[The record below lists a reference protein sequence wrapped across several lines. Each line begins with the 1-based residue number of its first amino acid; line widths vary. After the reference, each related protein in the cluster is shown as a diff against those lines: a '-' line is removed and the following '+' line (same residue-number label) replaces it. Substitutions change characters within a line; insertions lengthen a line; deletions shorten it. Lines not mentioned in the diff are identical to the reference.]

1 MSMWGTLLG
10 AALERAALEA
20 QLAERTAA
28 LTERTEQLEVQALDL
43 AQARDAAEAANQAK
57 SAFLANMSHEL
68 RTPLNGIL
76 GYAQILQRWV
86 EPHSRLIDGL
96 NTIQQSGEHL
106 LALINDILD
115 LSRVEAGKL
124 ELASTDIYLPTFLGT
139 IANLIRVRADAKDL
153 RFIYAA
159 DRDLPPVIVV
169 DDIRLRQVLL
179 NLLGNAVKFTDH
191 GQVTLRVSSELRVLS
206 SEFDASTQSAQ
217 NLELNAQ
224 YSSMLRFEIE
234 DTGPGIIPDDLTRIF
249 QPFEQGGDAVLRAGG
264 TGLGLAISR
273 QLVRLMGGDIQVRSA
288 VGRGSTFWFEIV
300 VPVLDTLIRIPSAA
314 RVITGYTGPRRTV
327 LIVDDVAENRAVL
340 VELLAALG
348 FTVFEAANGQQ
359 GIEQAQERRP
369 DLILMDRSMP
379 VLDGWEATRRI
390 RQIAALQDTQI
401 IVVSASVAELDRAR
415 SLAAGANAFIPKPID
430 QAELLEQLGRLMYLD
445 WVFAQPSA
453 ELDAPVL
460 AQAGP
465 PPEQA
470 QLLYNLVREGLILE
484 LRTQLDTLEQCGPEY
499 GAFVAELRQLAR
511 RYRTREIQTLLEPYL
526 MGGAP

>member
-1 MSMWGTLLG
+1 
-10 AALERAALEA
+10 
-20 QLAERTAA
+20 
-28 LTERTEQLEVQALDL
+28 
-43 AQARDAAEAANQAK
+43 
-57 SAFLANMSHEL
+57 
-68 RTPLNGIL
+68 
-76 GYAQILQRWV
+76 
-86 EPHSRLIDGL
+86 
-96 NTIQQSGEHL
+96 
-106 LALINDILD
+106 
-115 LSRVEAGKL
+115 
-124 ELASTDIYLPTFLGT
+124 LGT

-169 DDIRLRQVLL
+169 DEIRLRQVLL

-191 GQVTLRVSSELRVLS
+191 GHVTLRVSSELRVLS
-206 SEFDASTQSAQ
+206 SEFDASTQSAH
-217 NLELNAQ
+217 NLELNTQ
-224 YSSMLRFEIE
+224 YSSILRFEIE
-234 DTGPGIIPDDLTRIF
+234 DTGPGILPDDQTRIF
-249 QPFEQGGDAVLRAGG
+249 QPFEQGGDVVLRAGG

-288 VGRGSTFWFEIV
+288 VGQGSTFWFEV
-300 VPVLDTLIRIPSAA
+300 AVPVLDTLIRAPSAA

-327 LIVDDVAENRAVL
+327 LIVDDVAGNRAVL
-340 VELLAALG
+340 VELLTALG

-401 IVVSASVAELDRAR
+401 IVISASVAELDRAR
-415 SLAAGANAFIPKPID
+415 SLAVGANAFMPKPID
-430 QAELLEQLGRLMYLD
+430 QAELIQQLGRLMHLD

-453 ELDAPVL
+453 DLDAPVL
-460 AQAGP
+460 AQVGP

-470 QLLYNLVREGLILE
+470 QLLYNLAREGLILE
-484 LRTQLDTLEQCGPEY
+484 LRTQLDTLEQRGPEY
-499 GAFVAELRQLAR
+499 GAFIAELRQLAR

-526 MGGAP
+526 MGGAHGS